1 VAPVAYLN
9 LVNAPD
15 TEPPDIIILAVPH
28 PPPTKKAELCTDPD
42 VVDGD
47 LTFGG
52 SLYITILPTAELFL
66 SLRCDFLLAQC
77 FPVSGQLNPNSD
89 FR

>member
-9 LVNAPD
+9 VVPPPD
-15 TEPPDIIILAVPH
+15 TEPPDIIILAIR
-28 PPPTKKAELCTDPD
+28 PPTKKAELCTDPD

-47 LTFGG
+47 LTVSG
-52 SLYITILPTAELFL
+52 SLYTPILPTAELFL